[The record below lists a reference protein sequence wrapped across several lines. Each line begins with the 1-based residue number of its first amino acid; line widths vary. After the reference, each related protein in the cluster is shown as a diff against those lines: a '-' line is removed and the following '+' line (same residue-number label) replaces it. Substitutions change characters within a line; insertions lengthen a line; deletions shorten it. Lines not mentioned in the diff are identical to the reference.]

1 METFQLSKPALG
13 GTDIRTY
20 PNVAGNLDLYTIG
33 TNDEIYRLR
42 RGENAEAPYHDTNLK
57 ITGRQLFLYSSIS
70 ESSDTPNILSLGG
83 NGQLRFA
90 SYKSTTDTYFQQE
103 TKPEDAT
110 ETIRQFRAVRGA
122 TNGNI
127 YVNVM
132 LDVPGES
139 FGLLA
144 NNFFTPARTNGTA
157 PSGAPLMG
165 PGGTQAGSS
174 RSPWWKTASCSR
186 PFWRS
191 ARTTRFF
198 IANRRT
204 ARPRSGC
211 LAPRRR
217 RRFTLLSTR
226 SSGSTF
232 SRSKGHRQAAAQKQ
246 KKYQSG
252 TLKQFDDWIYVD
264 PAQDVRLTQIYASIC
279 FDGLL
284 QVFGIGDDGR
294 LWRAGQVPGS
304 GRSAEPVWNTLFPLG
319 NEIPS
324 DAGSKASIFAVGRD
338 LAGYAEAYTV
348 SAGGELTRFWQ
359 SPTSQQWFD
368 EHVTLFRGDN
378 EMVPVETHA
387 LELVVLDNEGMP
399 MPFAKVSIQAS
410 FLVTLFVDGRSYRC
424 SQLNRVGVETGPNGK
439 VVIYQRANALAAAT
453 LYIETP
459 STLAGSPLAV
469 EPNLQLQ
476 EKLETLSV
484 DDIKNA
490 KDASGAYLLPAK
502 YRSSDEYAQ
511 SLQQITQSSMQIAG
525 QQEVKANKVAYHAV
539 RRGRT
544 ARTFSPKL
552 DLAAMNGTT
561 WAIDFSSGFPQ
572 YQAMTLDEVA
582 DWKVSKL
589 ETMRAASADG
599 AEVAG
604 FLGIDWGDVWNGI
617 KNAAKSV
624 VDGLVKI
631 VVEIVDGIGRVLF
644 EIAGKVFEAII
655 EFAQQA
661 FDFVQGVWNW
671 LKVKLKQLF
680 EWLAFLFN
688 IGDFVRTA
696 EAVEH
701 NTRVMLDFTVEGVE
715 HVKQMI
721 LGGIDMMKDSLQATV
736 DSFVQELNKADNP
749 TYDQFSKQEEMTDDQ
764 AYQLEHNLFSN
775 AYEEN
780 GGNASEK
787 GETSVSLMTQTALS
801 SPLEGLVTMLED
813 LADNFQFGDGKEAF
827 SEAIEY
833 FTAIGDN
840 PNEVLN
846 LLMSGIVKVM
856 ESVALFALDAA
867 KGVIAVLMDLI
878 KDVVEAFRDVLFA
891 EWEIPIVSQLYKFF
905 TGKTL
910 SIRVSQIASYLIAI
924 PTTLIYKLATNKAPF
939 PDQAALDAY
948 KNYITVDWLKSK
960 FGIQTQKRLP
970 SMPVRKGRRPD
981 RARRL
986 CRCHGR
992 ADLHRQSD
1000 GILSA
1005 TAAVSGDKPQTADEH
1020 QGLRRNLET
1029 EGQVARRP
1037 CRRAAALHHHFR
1049 HHALADPARIARTE
1063 LSGGRSRLRR
1073 HYLDHPAHLRSDARA
1088 VRAGARSG
1096 RSTARLY
1103 GRDHHLSVGVA
1114 NMIMV
1119 AWNYNDTKKRTRSP
1133 SSGCPGAD
1141 EHHSRPDR
1149 ADPVHPRRAG
1159 QDLLHS
1165 RADRRGAAGRRLSGI
1180 GRGGHRRTGR
1190 GRPDGRKPIRRML
1203 TDSAT
1208 GRDAARPPASG
1219 QPRCSLKK
1227 AMVRSSASLAASA
1240 SSRGV
1245 VSLRKPWFISG

>member
-1 METFQLSKPALG
+1 MTFMPRSAFAELSAGEFPAARASTKYMETFQLSKPALG

-144 NNFFTPARTNGTA
+144 NNFFTPGEDKWNG
-157 PSGAPLMG
+157 PVWAPLMG
-165 PGGTQAGSS
+165 PGGTQAEVLSIAMVENSVVQSS
-174 RSPWWKTASCSR
+174 ILAISKNYEVLYCEQ
-186 PFWRS
+186 
-191 ARTTRFF
+191 
-198 IANRRT
+198 ANRATPLRVLGSKKAT
-204 ARPRSGC
+204 ALYVVVDQEQRLNIFAVEKDTGK
-211 LAPRRR
+211 
-217 RRFTLLSTR
+217 LLL
-226 SSGSTF
+226 
-232 SRSKGHRQAAAQKQ
+232 KKQ
-246 KKYQSG
+246 RKYQSG

-264 PAQDVRLTQIYASIC
+264 AAQDVRLTQIYASIC

-525 QQEVKANKVAYHAV
+525 QQEVKAKKVAYHAV

-582 DWKVSKL
+582 DWKSSRL
-589 ETMRAASADG
+589 EMMRASSADG

-721 LGGIDMMKDSLQATV
+721 LGGIDTMKDSLKATV

-827 SEAIEY
+827 NEAIEY

-960 FGIQTQKRLP
+960 FGIQTQKAVAFDASQEKVVAQIALGVYAGA
-970 SMPVRKGRRPD
+970 MGVRIFTDNLTGF
-981 RARRL
+981 
-986 CRCHGR
+986 
-992 ADLHRQSD
+992 
-1000 GILSA
+1000 LSA
-1005 TAAVSGDKPQTADEH
+1005 TAAVSGDKPSKLPTNIKDYVGTWKPKGKSLA
-1020 QGLRRNLET
+1020 GLAAVLLRYTTTFATMPWLI
-1029 EGQVARRP
+1029 RP
-1037 CRRAAALHHHFR
+1037 GSPGPSCPAGDPGFGGTIWITQLICGPTRGLFVLALV
-1049 HHALADPARIARTE
+1049 P
-1063 LSGGRSRLRR
+1063 GGRPRVYTGEITICLW
-1073 HYLDHPAHLRSDARA
+1073 
-1088 VRAGARSG
+1088 
-1096 RSTARLY
+1096 
-1103 GRDHHLSVGVA
+1103 GVA

-1119 AWNYNDTKKRTRSP
+1119 AWNYNDTKKKDTLAKL
-1133 SSGCPGAD
+1133 G
-1141 EHHSRPDR
+1141 
-1149 ADPVHPRRAG
+1149 
-1159 QDLLHS
+1159 LS
-1165 RADRRGAAGRRLSGI
+1165 RALTNIIPGQI
-1180 GRGGHRRTGR
+1180 GRILFIPDVQDKTYFIPALIGGVLQVVGYL
-1190 GRPDGRKPIRRML
+1190 G
-1203 TDSAT
+1203 SA
-1208 GRDAARPPASG
+1208 GVAIAELVEVG
-1219 QPRCSLKK
+1219 QMDESQFVEC
-1227 AMVRSSASLAASA
+1227 
-1240 SSRGV
+1240 
-1245 VSLRKPWFISG
+1245 